1 MKNNHSSTSD
11 SLEHTKSCTKKRHA
25 PSFSMRM
32 DLNRVKSLPEIKPMT
47 ENSQD
52 TLHQEECKQSKGV
65 KICASIRREL
75 DCEKC

>member
-1 MKNNHSSTSD
+1 
-11 SLEHTKSCTKKRHA
+11 
-25 PSFSMRM
+25 MRM